1 MHVLILF
8 FKTVA
13 LRPYVFTFLAA
24 FLLTG
29 IISMGLWRT
38 FTFFGVV
45 WAIAFLS
52 EISSTRTGF
61 PYGLYHYTGI
71 TRGQE
76 LYIGNVPFM
85 DSLSYTFLLFAS
97 FSLALFSLAPLRIQK
112 GDVQVADTFR
122 IRWSW
127 SVLFLTSVYMMMI
140 DFVIDPAALR
150 GERWFLGKI
159 YYYEYEG
166 HYFGVPLSN
175 ALGWGLIGLVAMFLY
190 QRIEKRWFGPGFRDR
205 GIRVWPLRGLF
216 GVGLYYGVLA
226 FILTVTWWIGEYGLF
241 IAGCFIYVIPATS
254 LILKLV
260 DRRARGTEAEW
271 QNHLHDFQVV
281 LR

>member
-38 FTFFGVV
+38 FTFFGGV

-97 FSLALFSLAPLRIQK
+97 FSLALF
-112 GDVQVADTFR
+112 
-122 IRWSW
+122 
-127 SVLFLTSVYMMMI
+127 
-140 DFVIDPAALR
+140 
-150 GERWFLGKI
+150 
-159 YYYEYEG
+159 
-166 HYFGVPLSN
+166 
-175 ALGWGLIGLVAMFLY
+175 
-190 QRIEKRWFGPGFRDR
+190 
-205 GIRVWPLRGLF
+205 
-216 GVGLYYGVLA
+216 
-226 FILTVTWWIGEYGLF
+226 
-241 IAGCFIYVIPATS
+241 
-254 LILKLV
+254 
-260 DRRARGTEAEW
+260 
-271 QNHLHDFQVV
+271 
-281 LR
+281 